1 MLTISP
7 CVIAAVEHKK
17 PKEKRSPL
25 ADCIMSIRIFYVAD
39 LLIAFSFV
47 SLNFNPLEI
56 TSLLGNASE
65 IAKCWADSE
74 KGEKTRVVSA
84 VLPWNLDICNKAKE

>member
-1 MLTISP
+1 MLTILP
-7 CVIAAVEHKK
+7 CVIAAAEHKK
-17 PKEKRSPL
+17 PKEKCSPL

-39 LLIAFSFV
+39 LFIAFSFV
-47 SLNFNPLEI
+47 SLNFNPPEI
-56 TSLLGNASE
+56 APLLGSASE

-84 VLPWNLDICNKAKE
+84 ILPWNLDICNKAKE